1 MKSRIFLG
9 HDIAAF
15 AREWIAAWNAGDLDR
30 ILAHYADDF
39 EMSSPLIR
47 ERMGVDSGWLKSK
60 AAVRSY
66 WAISLAAQPPPRFE
80 LIDVFAGIGDIIIYY
95 VSVTRSRR
103 VAEYLRFGQDGL
115 VVHAQALY
123 SMERV

>member
-1 MKSRIFLG
+1 
-9 HDIAAF
+9 
-15 AREWIAAWNAGDLDR
+15 
-30 ILAHYADDF
+30 
-39 EMSSPLIR
+39 MSSPLIR
-47 ERMGVDSGWLKSK
+47 ERMGVDSGRLKGK
-60 AAVRSY
+60 AAVRPY
-66 WAISLAAQPPPRFE
+66 WAIGLAAQPPLHFE
-80 LIDVFAGIGDIIIYY
+80 LIDVFAGVGGVIIYY